1 VQSLLT
7 QGEIIAGAVAA
18 SATMNADAVTIDPDR
33 LLELQT
39 GESLSPLEEQ
49 VSSLDFPINPERA
62 APILWQLI
70 SPTRTRALLYDREGG
85 LVVDSRNL
93 FAGGQITR
101 FELPPLDD
109 RSWWSPARLWDRF
122 TTWLRRGELPLHKE
136 LPPDEGKGYP
146 EVVAALS
153 GTPVSVVRMN
163 ELGELI
169 VIVSVPVQRFRAVL
183 GALVLST
190 QGGDI
195 DAIVAAERWAI
206 FRVFLVAAGVTVLL
220 SILLA
225 GTIAEPMRRLAAAA
239 ERVRS
244 GARHREEIPD
254 FTSRGDEIGHLSGA
268 LRDMTRALYDRID
281 AIERFAADVAHELK
295 NPLTSLRS
303 ATETLPVARTDEQR
317 ARLIRIVQDDVKR
330 LDRLI
335 SDISAASRLDAELA
349 REEMEPVDIAQLLTT
364 VTRLANDVARPGIP
378 KVTLEL
384 QDPQGKG
391 FRLMGQD
398 LRLGQVFNNLIDNA
412 RSFAPAGSVVR
423 IVGERRAKAMEVRI
437 EDSGPGLAPDNLER
451 IFERFYTDRPTA
463 DSFGKNS
470 GLGLS
475 ISLQI
480 ATAHGGTIRAEN
492 IPGDR
497 QPAGARFI
505 VRLPAGD
512 A

>member
-1 VQSLLT
+1 
-7 QGEIIAGAVAA
+7 
-18 SATMNADAVTIDPDR
+18 
-33 LLELQT
+33 
-39 GESLSPLEEQ
+39 
-49 VSSLDFPINPERA
+49 
-62 APILWQLI
+62 
-70 SPTRTRALLYDREGG
+70 
-85 LVVDSRNL
+85 
-93 FAGGQITR
+93 
-101 FELPPLDD
+101 
-109 RSWWSPARLWDRF
+109 
-122 TTWLRRGELPLHKE
+122 
-136 LPPDEGKGYP
+136 
-146 EVVAALS
+146 
-153 GTPVSVVRMN
+153 
-163 ELGELI
+163 
-169 VIVSVPVQRFRAVL
+169 
-183 GALVLST
+183 
-190 QGGDI
+190 
-195 DAIVAAERWAI
+195 
-206 FRVFLVAAGVTVLL
+206 
-220 SILLA
+220 
-225 GTIAEPMRRLAAAA
+225 
-239 ERVRS
+239 
-244 GARHREEIPD
+244 
-254 FTSRGDEIGHLSGA
+254 
-268 LRDMTRALYDRID
+268 MTRALYDRID

-303 ATETLPVARTDEQR
+303 ATETLPVAKTDEQR

-364 VTRLANDVARPGIP
+364 VTRLANDVARPGMP

-423 IVGERRAKAMEVRI
+423 IVGERRARAMEVRI